1 VSPALIVT
9 ILLGMMSR
17 TRTRRMIGVYSMA
30 TERRKHGEEP
40 PGRSSRRKSESEAGR
55 LPAVPELIRRALSM
69 GLSGFFLTEE
79 AIRKALGDAVP
90 RDWTD
95 FVVSQSDRTRKEFL
109 ERLSYEIGQSL
120 QNVDLARVLTDL
132 LEGRTLEVKAEI
144 RLGPRGSEPA
154 TRRLHVAASTRKDE
168 A

>member
-1 VSPALIVT
+1 V
-9 ILLGMMSR
+9 
-17 TRTRRMIGVYSMA
+17 
-30 TERRKHGEEP
+30 
-40 PGRSSRRKSESEAGR
+40 
-55 LPAVPELIRRALSM
+55 LSI

-109 ERLSYEIGQSL
+109 ERLSFEIGQSL
-120 QNVDLARVLTDL
+120 ANIDLARVLTEL
-132 LEGRTLEVKAEI
+132 LEGRTLEVNAEI
-144 RLGPRGSEPA
+144 RLTPKGSGSA
-154 TRRLHVAASTRKDE
+154 ASRLHVAASTRKKGP

>member
-1 VSPALIVT
+1 
-9 ILLGMMSR
+9 
-17 TRTRRMIGVYSMA
+17 MA
-30 TERRKHGEEP
+30 TERRKQGNQP
-40 PGRSSRRKSESEAGR
+40 SGPSPRGKTGSEGGR
-55 LPAVPELIRRALSM
+55 LPAVPELVRRVLSI

-109 ERLSYEIGQSL
+109 ERLSFEIGQSL
-120 QNVDLARVLTDL
+120 ANIDLARVLTEL
-132 LEGRTLEVKAEI
+132 LEGRTLEVNAEI
-144 RLGPRGSEPA
+144 RLTPKGSGSA
-154 TRRLHVAASTRKDE
+154 ASRLHVAASTRKKGP

>member
-1 VSPALIVT
+1 MT
-9 ILLGMMSR
+9 
-17 TRTRRMIGVYSMA
+17 
-30 TERRKHGEEP
+30 TERRKHAGEP
-40 PGRSSRRKSESEAGR
+40 DSRSPRGRAASEGGRR
-55 LPAVPELIRRALSM
+55 PAVPELVRRVLSI

-109 ERLSYEIGQSL
+109 ERLSFEIGQSL
-120 QNVDLARVLTDL
+120 ENVDLARVLTDL

-144 RLGPRGSEPA
+144 RLSPKDGEPA
-154 TRRLHVAASTRKDE
+154 APRLHVAASSRKRGE
-168 A
+168 T

>member
-1 VSPALIVT
+1 
-9 ILLGMMSR
+9 
-17 TRTRRMIGVYSMA
+17 MA
-30 TERRKHGEEP
+30 TERRKQGNDLSGHSP
-40 PGRSSRRKSESEAGR
+40 RAKPGSEGGR
-55 LPAVPELIRRALSM
+55 LPAVPELVRRVLSI

-109 ERLSYEIGQSL
+109 ERLSFEIGQSL
-120 QNVDLARVLTDL
+120 ENIDVARVLTEL
-132 LEGRTLEVKAEI
+132 LEGRTLEVNAEI
-144 RLGPRGSEPA
+144 RLTPKVSGSA
-154 TRRLHVAASTRKDE
+154 ASRLHVTTSARKKGP

>member
-1 VSPALIVT
+1 MT
-9 ILLGMMSR
+9 
-17 TRTRRMIGVYSMA
+17 
-30 TERRKHGEEP
+30 TERRKHGDEP
-40 PGRSSRRKSESEAGR
+40 AGGSPRGKPGSESGR
-55 LPAVPELIRRALSM
+55 LPAVPELVRRVLSI

-109 ERLSYEIGQSL
+109 ERLSFELGQSIEKI
-120 QNVDLARVLTDL
+120 DFARLLTEL
-132 LEGRTLEVKAEI
+132 LEGRTLEVNAEI
-144 RLGPRGSEPA
+144 RLGPKGPDDAA
-154 TRRLHVAASTRKDE
+154 TRLRVAASSRKKGP

>member
-1 VSPALIVT
+1 
-9 ILLGMMSR
+9 
-17 TRTRRMIGVYSMA
+17 MA

-40 PGRSSRRKSESEAGR
+40 PSRSSRRKSASEAGR

-79 AIRKALGDAVP
+79 AVRKALGDAVP

-95 FVVSQSDRTRKEFL
+95 FVVDQSDRTRKEFV
-109 ERLSYEIGQSL
+109 ERLSFEIGQSL
-120 QNVDLARVLTDL
+120 EKIDLSRVLTDL

-144 RLGPRGSEPA
+144 RLSARGSQPAARFEVA
-154 TRRLHVAASTRKDE
+154 TRARGKAE

>member
-1 VSPALIVT
+1 MT
-9 ILLGMMSR
+9 
-17 TRTRRMIGVYSMA
+17 
-30 TERRKHGEEP
+30 TERRKPGDEP
-40 PGRSSRRKSESEAGR
+40 PGRPSRGKAGTDGGR
-55 LPAVPELIRRALSM
+55 LLAVPELVRRVLSI

-95 FVVSQSDRTRKEFL
+95 FVVAQSDRTRKEFL
-109 ERLSYEIGQSL
+109 ERLSFEIGQSL
-120 QNVDLARVLTDL
+120 EKIDLGRVLTDL

-144 RLGPRGSEPA
+144 RLSPKGSEPA
-154 TRRLHVAASTRKDE
+154 AHRFQVAVSARGEDE